1 MTFLKIV
8 DKCFIQ
14 GKPQGYI
21 ARFLQVLGDEKY
33 FAGIIKTG
41 VFPLFC
47 ECWKWFLAG
56 GKFYLTDYS
65 FASRK
70 DLREYRHK

>member
-14 GKPQGYI
+14 GKHREYI
-21 ARFLQVLGDEKY
+21 ARFLQVWVDEKY
-33 FAGIIKTG
+33 FAEIIKTG

-47 ECWKWFLAG
+47 ECWKWLLAG
-56 GKFYLTDYS
+56 GKCLFNWRYKP
-65 FASRK
+65 A
-70 DLREYRHK
+70 